1 MKELAAKEKAEARAK
16 RREQRVDITHSID
29 SKAREEAIARGE
41 EVPDMEPMEA
51 EDAPADA
58 SNPVRLHLNDDGATL
73 TDVPSLSPSHAVN
86 QQQRRDS
93 RSRRRPR
100 RHSTSLLSPSTP
112 RTLAASRWRRR
123 SPTSSPTRA

>member
-41 EVPDMEPMEA
+41 EVPDMEPMEPMEA

-73 TDVPSLSPSHAVN
+73 TDVPTLSPFHAVN

-93 RSRRRPR
+93 RSRRR
-100 RHSTSLLSPSTP
+100 S
-112 RTLAASRWRRR
+112 
-123 SPTSSPTRA
+123 

>member
-16 RREQRVDITHSID
+16 RREQRVSIAHPID

-51 EDAPADA
+51 EAAPADA
-58 SNPVRLHLNDDGATL
+58 SSAVHLHLNDDGATL

-93 RSRRRPR
+93 RSRRR
-100 RHSTSLLSPSTP
+100 
-112 RTLAASRWRRR
+112 A
-123 SPTSSPTRA
+123 

>member
-16 RREQRVDITHSID
+16 RREQRVDITHLID
-29 SKAREEAIARGE
+29 PKAREEAIARGE

-73 TDVPSLSPSHAVN
+73 TDVPTLSPFHAVN

-93 RSRRRPR
+93 RSRRR
-100 RHSTSLLSPSTP
+100 S
-112 RTLAASRWRRR
+112 
-123 SPTSSPTRA
+123 